1 MIYQIWEPNREM
13 QKQIQISCF
22 KQSDSMCIPR
32 HHQVLQNPNQQ
43 ENCSKI
49 KHLIVSAG
57 SFPNSCLQDIIC
69 NVSPRFC
76 YNHPY
81 SVLKSISTLFRKLC
95 QLFFL
100 AISFFVENM
109 PHCFPSSKQYIKHK
123 GNVCRTTDSLEIKE
137 ITYHIDQSIYV

>member
-22 KQSDSMCIPR
+22 KQSDGMCIPR

-76 YNHPY
+76 YNCPY

-95 QLFFL
+95 YFFWLFRSL
-100 AISFFVENM
+100 LKICLIA
-109 PHCFPSSKQYIKHK
+109 FPLQNSILSTREMCAGLQTAWKSRKSPITQIKVFMCK
-123 GNVCRTTDSLEIKE
+123 
-137 ITYHIDQSIYV
+137 